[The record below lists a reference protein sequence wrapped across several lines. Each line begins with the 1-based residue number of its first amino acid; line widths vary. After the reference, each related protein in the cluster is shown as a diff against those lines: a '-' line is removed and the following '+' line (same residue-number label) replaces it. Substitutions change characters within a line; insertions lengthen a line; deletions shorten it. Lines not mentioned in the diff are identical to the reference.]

1 MDKQNLAKHHES
13 KSNVKNFLNHHY
25 FLLAVIIIAVTIV
38 VGLIVYFD
46 ISSSRVAIDKAE
58 INSPIITLSPS
69 VPGILDKVFVGTG
82 DYVSMNMVVAQVNG
96 QPIEA
101 KTSGY
106 VTSVQNTPGQL
117 VSPGTP
123 VVQMVNPEEFKVVGH
138 IAEDKGLD
146 QIKVGQKAIFTV
158 DAFGSKQYEGVV
170 DSIAPSARQSDIV
183 FSISDK
189 REERDFDVYVKFD
202 VSKYPE
208 LKNAMSA
215 RLWVYV

>member
-1 MDKQNLAKHHES
+1 MDKHNLAKHEKS
-13 KSNVKNFLNHHY
+13 KSNVKDFVNHHY
-25 FLLAVIIIAVTIV
+25 FLLAVIIIAVTVI
-38 VGLIVYFD
+38 VGLIIYFD
-46 ISSSRVAIDKAE
+46 INSSRIYIEKAE
-58 INSPIITLSPS
+58 ISAPIITLSPAIS
-69 VPGILDKVFVGTG
+69 GVLDKVFVKTG

-106 VTSVQNTPGQL
+106 VTSVQNTPGQI
-117 VSPGTP
+117 VGPATP
-123 VVQMVNPEEFKVVGH
+123 VVQMINPEEFKVVGH
-138 IAEDKGLD
+138 IAEDKGLS
-146 QIKVGQKAIFTV
+146 QIAVGQKAIFTV
-158 DAFGSKQYEGVV
+158 DTFGSKQYEGVV
-170 DSIAPSARQSDIV
+170 DSISPSARTSDIV

-189 REERDFDVYVKFD
+189 REERDFDVYIKFD